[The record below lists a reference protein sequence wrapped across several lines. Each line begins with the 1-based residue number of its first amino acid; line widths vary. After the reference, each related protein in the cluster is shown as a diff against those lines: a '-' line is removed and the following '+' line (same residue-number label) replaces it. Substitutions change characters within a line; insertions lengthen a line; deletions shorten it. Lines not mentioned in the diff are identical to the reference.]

1 MAQKETEKSEFQK
14 FLEEHFVEGKEM
26 LDNSDNDIIAD
37 IELKKL
43 EKQYQEDACLDKID
57 DRTKEKEI
65 EEQIKL
71 DNINERA
78 LEDDIAHNI
87 TFVDND

>member
-43 EKQYQEDACLDKID
+43 EKQYQ
-57 DRTKEKEI
+57 
-65 EEQIKL
+65 
-71 DNINERA
+71 
-78 LEDDIAHNI
+78 
-87 TFVDND
+87 